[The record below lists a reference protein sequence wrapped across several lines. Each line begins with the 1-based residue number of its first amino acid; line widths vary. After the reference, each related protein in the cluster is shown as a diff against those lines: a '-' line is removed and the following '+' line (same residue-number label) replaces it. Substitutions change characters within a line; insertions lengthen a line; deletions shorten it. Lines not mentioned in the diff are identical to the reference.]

1 MIYEIA
7 SLPIKTDQIDSFH
20 RAFSRVTHL
29 LSRAKGYKGHRLM
42 QGVETPSHFNLI
54 VRWRTLED
62 HTQGFEPSSDHE
74 KFMIGMQEY
83 FAAEPV
89 VYHVR
94 SADSTTVADISP
106 LDVAARV

>member
-42 QGVETPSHFNLI
+42 QGVETPSHFNI
-54 VRWRTLED
+54 SSCD
-62 HTQGFEPSSDHE
+62 GEPSRTILRDSN
-74 KFMIGMQEY
+74 
-83 FAAEPV
+83 PV
-89 VYHVR
+89 
-94 SADSTTVADISP
+94 ATMKDS
-106 LDVAARV
+106 

>member
-7 SLPIKTDQIDSFH
+7 SLPVKTDQTDSFQ
-20 RAFSRVTHL
+20 RAFDKVTHL
-29 LSRAKGYKGHRLM
+29 LTRAKGYEGHRLM

-62 HTQGFEPSSDHE
+62 HTQGFEPSRDHE
-74 KFMIGMQEY
+74 EFMAGLQAY

-94 SADSTTVADISP
+94 ATDSMKKTDIFSA
-106 LDVAARV
+106 